1 MHNVNVYVNT
11 FSFSFKLLLGE
22 NIFFMEYLR
31 ATTSRRYP
39 PEKLFRKFFKNSPE
53 NTSKLKESFFLML
66 QTLYLKLYK
75 YAILT
80 SMFSYKFWEL
90 FRTTFPIKTLCD
102 YLWMG
107 SIYSLKM
114 NLQNTSKT
122 LPKICDYKCS
132 QYVEND
138 FVNRNSSQ
146 PGEEIFRALP
156 RYLLFC

>member
-1 MHNVNVYVNT
+1 MLASLLLDLKKVNVESSIFIIEFENLTVSYFWLLIYWWYFSFLQRLSKNVRYSVHNVNVYVNT

-31 ATTSRRYP
+31 ATASRRYP

-80 SMFSYKFWEL
+80 SMFSYKF
-90 FRTTFPIKTLCD
+90 
-102 YLWMG
+102 
-107 SIYSLKM
+107 
-114 NLQNTSKT
+114 
-122 LPKICDYKCS
+122 
-132 QYVEND
+132 
-138 FVNRNSSQ
+138 
-146 PGEEIFRALP
+146 
-156 RYLLFC
+156 